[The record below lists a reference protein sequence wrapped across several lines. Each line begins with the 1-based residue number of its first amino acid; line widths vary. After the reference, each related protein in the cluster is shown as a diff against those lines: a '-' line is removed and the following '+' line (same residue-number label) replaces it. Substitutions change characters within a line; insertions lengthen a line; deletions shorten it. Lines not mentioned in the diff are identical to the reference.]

1 MRNYNI
7 LLFMISMLISGSIFS
22 QELPDTVY
30 LTLGPKKEKFIE
42 HIVYPGET
50 LYSIAP
56 FYGLMP
62 QNVLQANKQLDMNSL
77 KVGQRLKIPIP
88 NIAITRF
95 KKGGFVDSLKV
106 PVIYKVKHGETLYTI
121 SKKYFRMPI
130 DTIMQRNNMYD
141 YRLSVGMPLHIGWM
155 DKRGVPDSIQMKIKR
170 IFTKK
175 MLTEEDYKR
184 KNKEILDFDQQG
196 IAYWQKGAK
205 SGGHSMTLHRTAKV
219 GSMITIINPMTKKKI
234 RTKVVGRIPPVF
246 DRDVILVLSPSTARR
261 LGAVDSR
268 FYVKIKY

>member
-1 MRNYNI
+1 
-7 LLFMISMLISGSIFS
+7 MLISNSGFS
-22 QELPDTVY
+22 QVLPDTVF
-30 LTLGPKKEKFIE
+30 LTLGPKKEKLID
-42 HIVYPGET
+42 HVVCRGQT

-62 QNVLQANKQLDMNSL
+62 QNVLNANKQLDMNALRVGQIL
-77 KVGQRLKIPIP
+77 KVPIP

-95 KKGGFVDSLKV
+95 KKDGFVDSLKV
-106 PVIYKVKHGETLYTI
+106 PLVYKVKHGETLYTI

-130 DTIMQRNNMYD
+130 DTIMQRNNLMNYH
-141 YRLSVGMPLHIGWM
+141 LSVGMPLHIGWM

-196 IAYWQKGAK
+196 IAFWQKGAK
-205 SGGHSMTLHRTAKV
+205 SGGRSMTLHRTAKI

-246 DRDVILVLSPSTARR
+246 PRDVILVLSPSTARR
-261 LGAVDSR
+261 LGAVDAR